1 MRFCLQRANC
11 SQACDFMQDIKD
23 YLDNDPEVGDIIESI
38 GNSLI
43 CSMMWYLSCK
53 VTGHQF
59 ADFGC
64 FSEIIASFRTI
75 LLDESKVEEIVINR
89 LVWNL
94 EIYNSQESHFGLSS
108 TERKRYFLL

>member
-59 ADFGC
+59 TDFSC

-89 LVWNL
+89 LV
-94 EIYNSQESHFGLSS
+94 
-108 TERKRYFLL
+108 